1 MKNSSCFMRSK
12 IILLSTLIIC
22 IAISSCKKIENEI
35 VGTWYYQT
43 YQDVP
48 QDRVVCKF
56 LESGDLVVIV
66 TNNDN
71 ILTDTAK
78 YYVTQTAFKK
88 QIRISESKDLSGFG
102 DFNGIYKVYKYKS
115 DKVKMNR
122 ISFEDGSTG
131 GHFKRVEM
139 IRE

>member
-22 IAISSCKKIENEI
+22 IAFSSCKKIENEI

-43 YQDVP
+43 YQNVP

-56 LESGDLVVIV
+56 LESGDLVVIM
-66 TNNDN
+66 N
-71 ILTDTAK
+71 INGNISTDTAK

-88 QIRISESKDLSGFG
+88 QIRISESKDLPGLG
-102 DFNGIYKVYKYKS
+102 NFNGIYKVYKYKS